1 MKRYISIFAC
11 IIFSMFVFSCSAKND
26 QALARTNGNL
36 QPSVDDVLNEKMA
49 EEDGKSIPDPT
60 PSPDASKSEETVSVL
75 EAEREAMT
83 HDGIDVDLT
92 VLSSSMVYAEVYNM
106 MTVPS
111 QYVGKIIKMQGIYD
125 TMYDDSTDKQYYFC
139 IIQDAT
145 ACCAQGIEFV
155 LEDEST
161 YPDPQETVTVIGRF
175 ETYMEGENM
184 YCTLKDAKIM

>member
-11 IIFSMFVFSCSAKND
+11 IILSMFVFSCSAKND

>member
-11 IIFSMFVFSCSAKND
+11 IILSMFVFSCSAKND

-60 PSPDASKSEETVSVL
+60 PSPDASKSEETGSVL

>member
-11 IIFSMFVFSCSAKND
+11 IIISLFVFSCSAKND

-60 PSPDASKSEETVSVL
+60 PSPEASKSEETVSVL

-106 MTVPS
+106 MTVPD

-155 LEDEST
+155 LQDESA

>member
-11 IIFSMFVFSCSAKND
+11 IILSMFVFSCSAKND
-26 QALARTNGNL
+26 QVLARTNGNL

-49 EEDGKSIPDPT
+49 EEDSESIPEPT
-60 PSPDASKSEETVSVL
+60 PSPEANKSEETVSVL

-111 QYVGKIIKMQGIYD
+111 QYVGKIIKMQGIHD

-155 LEDEST
+155 LEDESA

>member
-11 IIFSMFVFSCSAKND
+11 IILIMFVFSCSAKND

-106 MTVPS
+106 MTVPD

-155 LEDEST
+155 LEDDSS
-161 YPDPQETVTVIGRF
+161 YPDQGETVTVTGRF

>member
-1 MKRYISIFAC
+1 MKRYINVLIC
-11 IIFSMFVFSCSAKND
+11 IVFSLFICSCAASD
-26 QALARTNGNL
+26 ESAAARTSGYS
-36 QPSVDDVLNEKMA
+36 QSTVDDVLNEKMA
-49 EEDGKSIPDPT
+49 EEDSESIPEPT
-60 PSPDASKSEETVSVL
+60 PSPEANKSEETVSVL

-139 IIQDAT
+139 IIKDAT

-155 LEDEST
+155 LEDESA
-161 YPDPQETVTVIGRF
+161 YPDPQDTVTVIGRF

>member
-11 IIFSMFVFSCSAKND
+11 IILSMFVFSCSAKND
-26 QALARTNGNL
+26 QVLARTNGNL

-60 PSPDASKSEETVSVL
+60 PSPDANKSEETVSVL
-75 EAEREAMT
+75 EADREAMT

-125 TMYDDSTDKQYYFC
+125 TMYDDSTDKQYYLC

-155 LEDEST
+155 LEDESA

>member
-1 MKRYISIFAC
+1 MKRYISVLIC
-11 IIFSMFVFSCSAKND
+11 MVLSLIICSCAMSEDSA
-26 QALARTNGNL
+26 AARKGNYS
-36 QPSVDDVLNEKMA
+36 QTTVDYVLNEKMA
-49 EEDGKSIPDPT
+49 EEDRESIPE
-60 PSPDASKSEETVSVL
+60 PSPSPEVIIPEPTVSIL

-106 MTVPS
+106 MTVPNE
-111 QYVGKIIKMQGIYD
+111 YVGKTVKMQGIYD
-125 TMYDDSTDKQYYFC
+125 TMYDESTGKQYYFC

-161 YPDPQETVTVIGRF
+161 YPMSQETVTVIGRF

-184 YCTLKDAKIM
+184 YCTLKDAKLM